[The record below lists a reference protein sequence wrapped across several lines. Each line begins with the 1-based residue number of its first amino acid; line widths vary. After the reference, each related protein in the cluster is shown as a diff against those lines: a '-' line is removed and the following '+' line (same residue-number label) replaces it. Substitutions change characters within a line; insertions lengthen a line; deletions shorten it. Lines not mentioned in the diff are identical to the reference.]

1 MSMYNVPSGAL
12 ISYVEEGGAAE
23 SAGLQVRDIIT
34 EFDGQTVSGKEDLSE
49 MMQYYA
55 AGETVDIVVARAE
68 NGQYVEKDIQ
78 VTMGN
83 MP

>member
-1 MSMYNVPSGAL
+1 
-12 ISYVEEGGAAE
+12 
-23 SAGLQVRDIIT
+23 
-34 EFDGQTVSGKEDLSE
+34 
-49 MMQYYA
+49 MQYYA